1 MPGRTGSYW
10 SCKKC
15 GNELK
20 TSAEFDLIMHTI
32 ALPIGWVS
40 YKYFK
45 CFFEAYQYPM
55 NFFLWCGLIM
65 LCSAIMSMFYISY
78 NYFVFK
84 YAFNTNLNS
93 DLHLKE

>member
-1 MPGRTGSYW
+1 
-10 SCKKC
+10 
-15 GNELK
+15 
-20 TSAEFDLIMHTI
+20 
-32 ALPIGWVS
+32 
-40 YKYFK
+40 
-45 CFFEAYQYPM
+45 
-55 NFFLWCGLIM
+55 M